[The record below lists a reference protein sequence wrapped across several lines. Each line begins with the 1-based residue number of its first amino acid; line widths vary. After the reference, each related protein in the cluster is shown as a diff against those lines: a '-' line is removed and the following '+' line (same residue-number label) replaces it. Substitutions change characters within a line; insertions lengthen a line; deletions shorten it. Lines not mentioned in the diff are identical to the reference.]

1 MRTWI
6 IALAALL
13 VLPAVGAAATIVVP
27 PVPEQ
32 LVEGHTVFTVIEV
45 RNATNITQEE
55 FHAAVAVLVRE
66 VDQRV
71 NANRFPG
78 VLWFNDQYLVNPS
91 ASVSRVVEARY
102 PCTGAV
108 LGVDV
113 TAADPRASADTV
125 NPLDVDLGGNY
136 VESYHITDPND
147 VVWDVD
153 KWNVAGTL
161 VWTVAIKNNQ
171 AGYNVQDDGESNC
184 APYADM
190 GGCDVPGVD
199 GAIYESDL
207 FGFYS
212 DTESDRRDN
221 QVAQGGDTDAGTWC
235 KYRYKDPG
243 THGYGFPCGQDD
255 VDVAD
260 PPVGNYNCPN
270 LQYNALLYFRI
281 QDLASAGDPKDHEPG
296 AADYEN
302 DVSGCH
308 PSYGYYG
315 EGGYYPGGGYGG
327 NNVPR
332 VWPCPEQDDD
342 REGNS
347 HPYNPELPWPL
358 MNYAGRDN
366 HGGSGGDCDGDGII
380 DQPQNDTTGVN
391 TRNDYTGDYLCHAT
405 RNINLYYHYWQAPT
419 LRDYYLIDVVGSA
432 APYHCNDE
440 RKVCDFGEFVAGPDG
455 YATDAENFAGAQPYG

>member
-13 VLPAVGAAATIVVP
+13 VLPAVGAAATIAVP

-66 VDQRV
+66 IEQRV

-78 VLWFNDQYLVNPS
+78 VLWFNDQYLVNPTS
-91 ASVSRVVEARY
+91 SLSRVVEARY

-113 TAADPRASADTV
+113 TAADPRPNAGTV
-125 NPLDVDLGGNY
+125 NPLHVDLGGNY

-147 VVWDVD
+147 RVWDVD
-153 KWNVAGTL
+153 KWLITGDF
-161 VWTVAIKNNQ
+161 VWTVAMKNNQ
-171 AGYNVQDDGESNC
+171 AGYNVPDDGESNC
-184 APYADM
+184 APYSDM
-190 GGCDVPGVD
+190 GCDVPGVNDIMYEAFLGD
-199 GAIYESDL
+199 GESD
-207 FGFYS
+207 
-212 DTESDRRDN
+212 TRDN
-221 QVAQGGDTDAGTWC
+221 TVKQGSDTDAGGFC
-235 KYRYKDPG
+235 KYRYKDPA
-243 THGYGFPCGQDD
+243 TNGYGYPCGQDD
-255 VDVAD
+255 DGIAD
-260 PPVGNYNCPN
+260 PPNGHYNCPN

-281 QDLASAGDPKDHEPG
+281 QDLASAGDAKDHEPG
-296 AADYEN
+296 TADSTD

-308 PSYGYYG
+308 PSYGWYG
-315 EGGYYPGGGYGG
+315 EGGEYPGGGYSGPGG
-327 NNVPR
+327 SAPPR
-332 VWPCPEQDDD
+332 VWPCPDGDDD

-358 MNYAGRDN
+358 MSYAGRYN
-366 HGGSGGDCDGDGII
+366 HGGSGGDCDGDGVV
-380 DQPQNDTTGVN
+380 DQPTEDIDGV
-391 TRNDYTGDYLCHAT
+391 TRRNDYTGDYLCHAT
-405 RNINLYYHYWQAPT
+405 RNINLYFHHWQAPT

-432 APYHCNDE
+432 APYHCHDARE
-440 RKVCDFGEFVAGPDG
+440 VCDFGEFVAGPDG
-455 YATDAENFAGAQPYG
+455 AVTDGQNFAGDQPYG